1 MIRAHITKPPPGWS
15 GPERA
20 ELAWSQPLQ
29 LAPARPGSF
38 SAKSAWSQ
46 RFPTGVSCSS
56 WSQRGVRRLGLE
68 SAVFVGVSV
77 ESAVPGWSQRGV
89 RCFGLESAWSQAFP
103 AGVSVGPAR
112 SQLLVARGPWAVGR
126 RGAMGHGRCLLC
138 IIHPRASAAT
148 TTTTCCHRTPP
159 NDATSTEQ
167 RAAGAWLLASEPPF
181 ATIDRRVLLVVQQ
194 ETATAYY
201 YQQPQPG
208 ASVRG
213 EEEERARAGGVV
225 ESREKGRAGE
235 ERER

>member
-1 MIRAHITKPPPGWS
+1 MAHIAKTPPGWS

-112 SQLLVARGPWAVGR
+112 SQLLVARGPW
-126 RGAMGHGRCLLC
+126 GHGRCLLYTPAPPPPPPPPRAATAHRQTTPHPPTHRDENNA
-138 IIHPRASAAT
+138 ILVKLKGSKEILIHPPALSLPGCPASVFGDAAAT
-148 TTTTCCHRTPP
+148 TNPRWLAFDPFQLHRTH
-159 NDATSTEQ
+159 SS
-167 RAAGAWLLASEPPF
+167 L
-181 ATIDRRVLLVVQQ
+181 
-194 ETATAYY
+194 
-201 YQQPQPG
+201 
-208 ASVRG
+208 
-213 EEEERARAGGVV
+213 
-225 ESREKGRAGE
+225 
-235 ERER
+235 